1 MTHVVR
7 THFIAP
13 KELIEE
19 VDKLVGPRRRS
30 EFLTEATAEK
40 LKREKLLRRYKM
52 CSYYVCHTMCL
63 LSQIRGEIAIS
74 KIRPSYLSRMIA
86 DVGEGTSDLD
96 KKYQSDGTSQIAP
109 DP

>member
-30 EFLTEATAEK
+30 EFLTKASTKE
-40 LKREKLLRRYKM
+40 LQREKLLRLTREVSKLPPGDGIPEWDTPE
-52 CSYYVCHTMCL
+52 STAKWLREGRVD
-63 LSQIRGEIAIS
+63 SRPIR
-74 KIRPSYLSRMIA
+74 K
-86 DVGEGTSDLD
+86 V
-96 KKYQSDGTSQIAP
+96 
-109 DP
+109 

>member
-30 EFLTEATAEK
+30 EFLTRAVTKE
-40 LKREKLLRRYKM
+40 LQREKLLRLTREVMKSPPDEEYTPGWETPEAVSKW
-52 CSYYVCHTMCL
+52 VHDL
-63 LSQIRGEIAIS
+63 RRENDRIR
-74 KIRPSYLSRMIA
+74 K
-86 DVGEGTSDLD
+86 V
-96 KKYQSDGTSQIAP
+96 
-109 DP
+109 

>member
-40 LKREKLLRRYKM
+40 LKREKLLRLTRKVM
-52 CSYYVCHTMCL
+52 KLPPVEEDTPGWETPEAVSKWVHDL
-63 LSQIRGEIAIS
+63 RRKNDRIR
-74 KIRPSYLSRMIA
+74 K
-86 DVGEGTSDLD
+86 V
-96 KKYQSDGTSQIAP
+96 
-109 DP
+109 

>member
-40 LKREKLLRRYKM
+40 LKREKLLRLTREVMKLPPDEEDIQAGR
-52 CSYYVCHTMCL
+52 L
-63 LSQIRGEIAIS
+63 LR
-74 KIRPSYLSRMIA
+74 LSRS
-86 DVGEGTSDLD
+86 GCT
-96 KKYQSDGTSQIAP
+96 IAP
-109 DP
+109 

>member
-40 LKREKLLRRYKM
+40 LKREKLLRLTRE
-52 CSYYVCHTMCL
+52 V
-63 LSQIRGEIAIS
+63 SQL
-74 KIRPSYLSRMIA
+74 PP
-86 DVGEGTSDLD
+86 GEGIPEWDTPESTAKWLREGRADSGPIR
-96 KKYQSDGTSQIAP
+96 KI
-109 DP
+109 